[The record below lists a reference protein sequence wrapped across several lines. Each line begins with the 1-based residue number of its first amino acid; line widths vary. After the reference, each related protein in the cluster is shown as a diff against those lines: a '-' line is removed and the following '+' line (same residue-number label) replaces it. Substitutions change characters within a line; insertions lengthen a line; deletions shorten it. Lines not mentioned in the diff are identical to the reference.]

1 MKYLFLIFILFL
13 LINCKSYRNSVTG
26 NWKLMSVVN
35 SDDSYA
41 MRSSLIPQKVESNNP
56 SVAGYHIQIFDK
68 QELRGQ
74 PVLRE

>member
-1 MKYLFLIFILFL
+1 
-13 LINCKSYRNSVTG
+13 
-26 NWKLMSVVN
+26 VVN